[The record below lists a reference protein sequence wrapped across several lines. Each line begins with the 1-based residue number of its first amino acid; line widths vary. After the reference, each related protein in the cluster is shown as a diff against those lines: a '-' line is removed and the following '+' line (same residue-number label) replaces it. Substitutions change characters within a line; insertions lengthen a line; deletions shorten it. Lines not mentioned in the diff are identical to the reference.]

1 MIGVRSDRSGF
12 SLVEVI
18 LAMLLLSVAVLAMGA
33 STGFIMNQV
42 HAASLRTDR
51 AVSVREATELLRT
64 VPWDDLESECESL
77 FPVLSNG
84 FSVDCVFVTTRLQL
98 KDLQIITSGPGYSGG
113 RIRPAIADT
122 LMITRAQPTS

>member
-1 MIGVRSDRSGF
+1 MRSDRSGF

-42 HAASLRTDR
+42 NAASLRTER

-64 VPWDDLESECESL
+64 VPWDDLQPDCAAL
-77 FPVLSNG
+77 FPITSNG
-84 FSVDCVFVTTRLQL
+84 FSVDCVFVGTSMQL
-98 KDLQIITSGPGYSGG
+98 KNLLIITDGPAYSGG
-113 RIRPAIADT
+113 RIQPSVKDT
-122 LMITRAQPTS
+122 MMITRAQPMT

>member
-1 MIGVRSDRSGF
+1 MTAVRIDRSGF

-18 LAMLLLSVAVLAMGA
+18 LAMLILAVGVLAMGA

-42 HAASLRTDR
+42 NAASLRTER

-64 VPWDDLESECESL
+64 VPWDDLESECADL
-77 FPVLSNG
+77 FPIASNG

-98 KDLQIITSGPGYSGG
+98 KDLQIITDGPGYAGG
-113 RIRPAIADT
+113 RIQTGVKDT
-122 LMITRAQPTS
+122 LMITRAQPAS